1 MGKKGIAFKL
11 FIITAGF
18 FIIFLSISM
27 AIQASFFDEFFV
39 SRRIEKLE
47 EDIEKF
53 SMQYKETKWNE
64 KAIHKNIKLF
74 SDENDAQIAIL
85 DKNGLVKY
93 MNHIN
98 ITIVNSKG
106 EDIIIPLSNFLY
118 LYDFED
124 LNIAVGEDIK
134 ATGVYFLE
142 NTLLPLRIEI
152 GERVLDIYE
161 VLEGYEPSIND
172 IDTETVRGKIKKI
185 NMPSSI
191 DSMILYDEDIFLAAI
206 DDLFIG
212 VEAGEIILSS
222 DITTYIFKDSL
233 SGTENI
239 VFVKPII
246 KDDKMNELIFVVSS
260 LEAMNEMKGIMKEY
274 YFYIFLAA
282 LVVII
287 ILAFIYSK
295 MVASPLVE
303 INEVAKKMADL
314 DFSSYCEVKTND
326 EIGSLSRS
334 LNTLSKNLNNS
345 LGELKKANNKLL
357 EDIEKEKMIEEM
369 RKEFVSSASH
379 ELKTPLGII
388 KGFAEGIKDGIYE
401 EKKDYYLDVILD
413 ETEKMEN
420 LVLDMLDLSKLE
432 SKSYKLH
439 KEELMIDRLFFKVIN
454 KFKNHIE
461 RKKLS
466 INCDFYREDILVY
479 GDKRRIE
486 QVVVNL
492 LSNAIRHT
500 EFEGSITISIG
511 SEEDRVNIA
520 IENSGEQISKEKI
533 DRIWDRFYRVEESRD
548 KQSGGTGLGLA
559 IIKNILEL
567 HDSKYGVKN
576 TEKGVLFY
584 FTLEKP
590 IPELV

>member
-1 MGKKGIAFKL
+1 MRNKGIVFKL
-11 FIITAGF
+11 FIITAGS
-18 FIIFLSISM
+18 FIVLLTISM
-27 AIQASFFDEFFV
+27 AVQASFFDEFFI
-39 SRRIEKLE
+39 SRRIEKIE
-47 EDIEKF
+47 VDIDKF
-53 SMQYKETKWNE
+53 SMEYQKSKWNE
-64 KAIHKNIKLF
+64 KTIHKNIKLF

-85 DKNGLVKY
+85 NRNGLVKY
-93 MNHIN
+93 MNHVN
-98 ITIVNSKG
+98 ITILNSKG
-106 EDIIIPLSNFLY
+106 KDIIIPLSNFLY

-124 LNIAVGEDIK
+124 LNITIGEDIK

-142 NTLLPLRIEI
+142 NTLLPLRIEV

-161 VLEGYEPSIND
+161 VIEGDDSSISD

-185 NMPSSI
+185 NIPSSI
-191 DSMILYDEDIFLAAI
+191 DSMIIYDEDIFLAAI
-206 DDLFIG
+206 DDLFSG

-222 DITTYIFKDSL
+222 DITTYIFKDFL
-233 SGTENI
+233 SNKENI

-246 KDDKMNELIFVVSS
+246 KDDKINELIFVISS
-260 LEAMNEMKGIMKEY
+260 LESMNEMKDIMKEY

-287 ILAFIYSK
+287 VLAFIYSK
-295 MVASPLVE
+295 MVSRPLVE
-303 INEVAKKMADL
+303 INKVAKKMADL
-314 DFSSYCEVKTND
+314 DFSSYCEVKADD

-345 LGELKKANNKLL
+345 LEELKKANNKLV
-357 EDIEKEKMIEEM
+357 EDIEKEKELEEM

-401 EKKDYYLDVILD
+401 EKKGYYLDVILD
-413 ETEKMEN
+413 ETEKMED

-432 SKSYKLH
+432 SKSYKLNR
-439 KEELMIDRLFFKVIN
+439 EELIIDKLVFKVIN

-479 GDKRRIE
+479 GDKRRTE
-486 QVVVNL
+486 QVIVNL

-500 EFEGSITISIG
+500 EVEGYITISIN
-511 SEEDRVNIA
+511 SEEARVNIS
-520 IENSGEQISKEKI
+520 IENSGKQISKEKI

-559 IIKNILEL
+559 IVKNILEL

-590 IPELV
+590 IA